1 MLQWL
6 VTSAF
11 WKVILLLSRVV
22 TVTVD
27 RPLGSTH
34 PTHKD
39 IVYPVN
45 YGYVEGIPAP
55 DGEWQDA
62 YILGVEKPVT
72 EFTGEVIAVIRR
84 FDDIED
90 KWVVAPSGKSFS
102 PDEIA
107 EAVKFQEQYF
117 KGAIEM
123 TENKDT
129 AVLYVHGKGGN
140 AAEAEH
146 YKKLF
151 PAADVFGFDYKAENP
166 WEAKEEFPQEFR
178 RLKSKYK
185 NLILIANSIGAYFSM
200 SAEISDCISKAYFI
214 SPIVSLER
222 LIENMMLW
230 AGVSESTL
238 KEKKIIKTDF
248 GEDLSWD
255 YLCYIR
261 NNPVEWSVPTEIL
274 RGSEDNLQSLETIT
288 EFAKRTGAVLTVME
302 GGEHWFHT
310 DEQMKFLDNWVCSR

>member
-1 MLQWL
+1 M
-6 VTSAF
+6 
-11 WKVILLLSRVV
+11 ILLSGRVV

-102 PDEIA
+102 PDEID

-117 KGAIEM
+117 KGTIEM

-146 YKKLF
+146 YKTLF
-151 PAADVFGFDYKAENP
+151 LAADVFGFDYKAENP
-166 WEAKEEFPQEFR
+166 WEAKEAFPQEFR

-200 SAEISDCISKAYFI
+200 SAEISGCISKAYFI
-214 SPIVSLER
+214 SPIVNLER

-238 KEKKIIKTDF
+238 KENKIIKTDF

-274 RGSEDNLQSLETIT
+274 CGSEDSLQSLETIT
-288 EFAKRTGAVLTVME
+288 EFAKRTGAGLTVME

-310 DEQMKFLDNWVCSR
+310 DEQMKFLDNWICSR

>member
-1 MLQWL
+1 M
-6 VTSAF
+6 
-11 WKVILLLSRVV
+11 ILLSGRVV

-72 EFTGEVIAVIRR
+72 EFAGEVIAVIRR

-102 PDEIA
+102 PDEID

-117 KGAIEM
+117 KGTIEM

-146 YKKLF
+146 YKTLF
-151 PAADVFGFDYKAENP
+151 LAADVFGFDYKAENP
-166 WEAKEEFPQEFR
+166 WEAKEAFPQEFR

-200 SAEISDCISKAYFI
+200 SAEISGCISKAYFI
-214 SPIVSLER
+214 SPIVNLER

-238 KEKKIIKTDF
+238 KENKIIKTDF

-288 EFAKRTGAVLTVME
+288 EFAKRTGAGLTVME

-310 DEQMKFLDNWVCSR
+310 DEQMKFLDNWICSR